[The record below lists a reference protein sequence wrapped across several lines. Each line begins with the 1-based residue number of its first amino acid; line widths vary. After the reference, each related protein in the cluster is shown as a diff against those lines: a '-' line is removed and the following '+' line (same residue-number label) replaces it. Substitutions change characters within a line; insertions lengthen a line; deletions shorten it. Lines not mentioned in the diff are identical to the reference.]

1 MGLNYE
7 NLVKAANGLSRTES
21 RAMLREV
28 FRDKSMRDNF
38 EFPRLFEQCFGME
51 EFRYARSHSDRLINQ
66 VFEAAG
72 ATSTAAFLNISGQ
85 IAFSTVMEA
94 ATNEAFTFTALIGA
108 TPTVYQDGEKIP
120 GITTPGDEASDI
132 SEGDP
137 YPLTGVSEDYIETPK
152 NTKRGTIMPVTREAI
167 LGDRT
172 GLLLQRL
179 ADVGMAIGIKQEKDA
194 VDAVIDEN
202 RTVHR
207 YKWRGTSYASYQ
219 TTSPWDNVTATT
231 TLLDWTSINAAEQTL
246 NEIVDPNTGEPVIWE
261 PKHLIVTKQNEHT
274 ARRIMTATNNRTNVG
289 GYATS
294 GNLVGVDAPN
304 TLSNY
309 QIITSR
315 YLAFRMATDTTWYL
329 GDVTRAVKYMQN
341 WPLEV
346 TQAPPNSQ
354 KEFEN
359 DIVMQFKASRKG
371 EYVVVEPRVITKCTV
386 A

>member
-1 MGLNYE
+1 MRLNYE
-7 NLVKAANGLSRTES
+7 NLVKAASGLSVSES
-21 RAMLREV
+21 RTLLRET
-28 FRDKSMRDNF
+28 FRDKQMRDNF
-38 EFPRLFEQCFGME
+38 EFPRLFEQCFGMD
-51 EFRYARSHSDRLINQ
+51 EFRYTRSHSDRLINQ

-94 ATNEAFTFTALIGA
+94 AKNEEFIFTSLIGA

-120 GITTPGDEASDI
+120 GITMPGDEAQEI
-132 SEGDP
+132 AEGDA
-137 YPLTGVSEDYIETPK
+137 YPLTGLSEDYIETPK
-152 NTKRGTIMPVTREAI
+152 NTKRGHIMPVTREAI

-172 GLLLQRL
+172 GLLLDRL
-179 ADVGMAIGIKQEKDA
+179 GKVGLSIGLKQEKDA

-202 RTVHR
+202 RTTHR
-207 YKWRGTSYASYQ
+207 YKWRGTSYATYQ
-219 TTSPWDNVTATT
+219 TSTPWDNVTAST

-246 NEIVDPNTGEPVIWE
+246 NEIVDPNTGEPILIT
-261 PKHLIVTKQNEHT
+261 PKHLIVTKQNAHT
-274 ARRIMTATNNRTNVG
+274 AKAIMTATNNRLNVG

-294 GNLVGVDAPN
+294 GNLVGRDSPN
-304 TLSNY
+304 TLDSY
-309 QIITSR
+309 QILTSR

-329 GDVTRAVKYMQN
+329 GDVTAAVKYMQN

-371 EYVVVEPRVITKCTV
+371 EYVVVEPRAITKCTV
-386 A
+386 

>member
-1 MGLNYE
+1 MPE
-7 NLVKAANGLSRTES
+7 
-21 RAMLREV
+21 
-28 FRDKSMRDNF
+28 
-38 EFPRLFEQCFGME
+38 
-51 EFRYARSHSDRLINQ
+51 
-66 VFEAAG
+66 
-72 ATSTAAFLNISGQ
+72 
-85 IAFSTVMEA
+85 
-94 ATNEAFTFTALIGA
+94 
-108 TPTVYQDGEKIP
+108 PTD
-120 GITTPGDEASDI
+120 GDE
-132 SEGDP
+132 
-137 YPLTGVSEDYIETPK
+137 PLLPDEADDEYAVRLYLELVA
-152 NTKRGTIMPVTREAI
+152 RGF
-167 LGDRT
+167 
-172 GLLLQRL
+172 
-179 ADVGMAIGIKQEKDA
+179 
-194 VDAVIDEN
+194 
-202 RTVHR
+202 
-207 YKWRGTSYASYQ
+207 Y
-219 TTSPWDNVTATT
+219 
-231 TLLDWTSINAAEQTL
+231 
-246 NEIVDPNTGEPVIWE
+246 DPNTGEPVIWE
-261 PKHLIVTKQNEHT
+261 PKQLIVTKQNEHT